1 MTLLPEVGER
11 DLAGEFPSLQREGLH
26 YLDAAATS
34 QTPQS
39 VIAAM
44 DDYYE
49 HHRAS
54 VHRGVYPLAVE
65 ATDLFEGARDRVA
78 AFVGAPRATRSS
90 RRTPRSRSTSSRTPG
105 AVRTSGP
112 GTASS

>member
-1 MTLLPEVGER
+1 MTVLPEVGER

-54 VHRGVYPLAVE
+54 VHRGVYPLADLGE
-65 ATDLFEGARDRVA
+65 HGHATASA
-78 AFVGAPRATRSS
+78 SSS
-90 RRTPRSRSTSSRTPG
+90 RI
-105 AVRTSGP
+105 GP
-112 GTASS
+112 